1 MKMKKAIGF
10 VALIIWASYGNG
22 QKVASFTTADYVRA
36 LKHATDVMVN
46 DATSPVAA
54 ARYYAYINLA
64 ANETVAIF
72 DNRQPHF
79 TGVVKGLNNFT
90 IPDSLTKNSDPQ
102 LAVIL
107 ALYKSA
113 SRLLPSGLLLKK
125 NIDSLTS
132 VARQRKVSSKKINN
146 TVVFVDLLVNQMM
159 QFALADGFVRL
170 SGYRKFTPL
179 PGDEYWQPTAPGFM
193 SAIEPY
199 WYTLRTFML
208 DSCSQFAGAP
218 PHTYSADSSTL
229 FFKELKEVYET
240 GKMLSKEQSEIANFW
255 DCNPFA
261 LQQLGHLEFGL
272 KKISPG
278 GHWMGITGIA
288 CKKQKLSISKTA
300 YVHAMVSIGIAD
312 AFISS
317 WNNKYKYSRV
327 RPVTAIKKLID
338 RSWSPLLQTPPF
350 PEYTSAHSVIS
361 TTASTILTYLFG
373 DHFSFTDDTEVE
385 FGLPTRKFNSFST
398 ASKEAAISRLYG
410 GIHFRDAIENG
421 VKEGEQIGRFIII
434 HAPGN
439 GPHKSAG
446 ILQSNIINDK
456 QAAASIHEN

>member
-1 MKMKKAIGF
+1 MIWTSSGYCQKA
-10 VALIIWASYGNG
+10 AL
-22 QKVASFTTADYVRA
+22 FTTTDYVRA

-64 ANETVAIF
+64 ANEAVGLF
-72 DNRQPHF
+72 DSLHPYF
-79 TGVVKGLNNFT
+79 AGIVKGLNNLT
-90 IPDSLTKNSDPQ
+90 IPDSLTKNSEPQ

-107 ALYKSA
+107 VLYKSA
-113 SRLLPSGLLLKK
+113 TRLLPSGFLLNKR
-125 NIDSLTS
+125 IDSLTN
-132 VARQRKVSSKKINN
+132 VAKRRKLSPRKINI
-146 TVVFVDLLVNQMM
+146 TVEFVNRVVDQVM
-159 QFALADGFVRL
+159 QYALADGFVRL
-170 SGYRKFTPL
+170 SGYKRFTPL
-179 PGDEYWQPTAPGFM
+179 QGDEYWQPTAPGFM

-199 WYTLRTFML
+199 WHTLRTFML
-208 DSCSQFAGAP
+208 DSCSQFGGAP
-218 PHTYSADSSTL
+218 PHKYSVDTSTT

-240 GKMLSKEQSEIANFW
+240 SKMLSKEQSEIANFW

-261 LQQLGHLEFGL
+261 LQQVGHLEFGI

-288 CKKQKLSISKTA
+288 CKKQKLNLSKTA
-300 YVHAMVSIGIAD
+300 YVHAMVSIGMAD
-312 AFISS
+312 AFISCWS
-317 WNNKYKYSRV
+317 NKYKYSRV

-350 PEYTSAHSVIS
+350 PEYTSGHSVIS

-373 DHFSFTDDTEVE
+373 DHFSFTDNTEVE
-385 FGLPTRKFNSFST
+385 FGLPARKFSSFSA

-421 VKEGEQIGRFIII
+421 VKEGEQIGSYIITR
-434 HAPGN
+434 AP
-439 GPHKSAG
+439 
-446 ILQSNIINDK
+446 DK
-456 QAAASIHEN
+456 RANKTVRAFYDTK